1 MNIKKQ
7 SIKYIVFLV
16 VGIVLILVGTIC
28 QLNGFWTGLG
38 SGFIA
43 VSVVRLVQMQK
54 YKTDPDYAKQIN
66 ISNHDERQSFVSEKA
81 MVLTLKMIIYILL
94 TSGIILYIFD
104 QGQYGQFC
112 MYGICVIMAI
122 YFISSYFVNRKY

>member
-7 SIKYIVFLV
+7 SIKYIVFLIT
-16 VGIVLILVGTIC
+16 GIVLILVGTIY

-43 VSVVRLVQMQK
+43 VSLKMQK